1 MGTCSVLLVENGLIV
16 LHSAVFLGKLD
27 LLGEISLPVCV
38 ELARMG
44 SVRLG
49 NQDGVRDSCFGLDCL
64 RVRNVVVALSV
75 NHVDWYSYLVEWDRN
90 LVVFHVNEHCFPE
103 LFWPAST

>member
-1 MGTCSVLLVENGLIV
+1 
-16 LHSAVFLGKLD
+16 VFLSELD
-27 LLGEISLPVCV
+27 LLGEVSLPVGV

-44 SVRLG
+44 SVRLS
-49 NQDGVRDSCFGLDCL
+49 NQDGVRHSCFGLDCL
-64 RVRNVVVALSV
+64 RVWNVVVALSV
-75 NHVDWYSYLVEWDRN
+75 NHVDWYGYLVEWDRN